1 MEPPRNKKKRSRKA
15 QLAELAEA
23 RRAKS
28 NEREDED
35 YEDAKPEDE
44 PEDELEVDDDSV
56 EQPGGAARREA
67 CAVWKRRQRNREK
80 GFHAQATAMA
90 SWLASA
96 RPLATAAAGVPAVAA
111 AQAERAAERAA
122 GVAAERQIAAE
133 RAAEAQVENKRA
145 RSFKAA
151 RDAERYAQR
160 AVDAAVGSPRA
171 TLVPR
176 LARSFESEGACS
188 LAMKRRANP
197 TKPRSKQQRVPGL
210 TSGMIDSILRIAKKR
225 KLLRSDVVN
234 GESMGRVEWAAARGD
249 YLELRRVYALAIF
262 VRARRGGEGSR
273 RSFEQAAQR
282 PPKIM
287 VASVR
292 ARERLKVKGGGG
304 SKHDKK
310 KSHRKSNGNFVLVP
324 MVVF

>member
-1 MEPPRNKKKRSRKA
+1 MEA
-15 QLAELAEA
+15 
-23 RRAKS
+23 
-28 NEREDED
+28 
-35 YEDAKPEDE
+35 
-44 PEDELEVDDDSV
+44 
-56 EQPGGAARREA
+56 
-67 CAVWKRRQRNREK
+67 
-80 GFHAQATAMA
+80 ATAQ
-90 SWLASA
+90 SRERFPRTGDSYGKWLASA

-133 RAAEAQVENKRA
+133 RAAEAQAEDKRA

-282 PPKIM
+282 PPKII

-292 ARERLKVKGGGG
+292 ARERLKVKGGG

-310 KSHRKSNGNFVLVP
+310 KSHRKSNGNFVLVL
-324 MVVF
+324 MVVSKRKSCDR